1 MGEGERGGRF
11 RILAGPL
18 SSCAALGML
27 LNLSE
32 PSLILSVKGDNNILS
47 KGFCAYLDT

>member
-1 MGEGERGGRF
+1 MGEGQPGGRF

-32 PSLILSVKGDNNILS
+32 PSTDFICKMGIII
-47 KGFCAYLDT
+47 FCQRAFVHI